1 MVWRADRE
9 RRRAGILSDVPREI
23 DEGSVSGVFITRE
36 DGDKM
41 SERQDGGPAF
51 PVSWQDPDGQMVA
64 EPGMSLREWF
74 AGQALIGLIKLGHDC
89 YDQVADNS
97 YRYANAMLA
106 EREKPKQ

>member
-1 MVWRADRE
+1 M
-9 RRRAGILSDVPREI
+9 SDVPREI

-36 DGDKM
+36 DGRM
-41 SERQDGGPAF
+41 SEKQNDGGPAF
-51 PVSWQDPDGQMVA
+51 PTGLLHGQEGTVNGL
-64 EPGMSLREWF
+64 PVTGMTLREWF